1 MPVSSCYFWKSTV
14 LLLSGAA
21 LLLATTESSGKRE
34 WKFLNHTK
42 LDRQVSIKRYQS
54 GEGQH
59 RVQFPRDQPSS
70 VFFYKMCE
78 SGLGSQLM
86 NFFLKVIFFEEVHN
100 RTPVVIEST
109 YSYRRD
115 ATHGVLTGFF
125 SPRFPVID
133 EVSQHWMVEEL
144 LHDDPEEEEHVNLQ
158 NWTTTPLRHFPAT
171 PPSVFLVGNLEYRAH
186 MINAVK
192 GNASNEDALYER
204 ILRRM
209 CPDMAFNTRTLQE
222 IQQLLEENRLPN
234 DLFTTTSVGFHVRRG
249 DKVTSKESK
258 LFSGDNYVDKLK
270 QAVLDRPEPIRYCFV
285 ATDDRDAVQEIA
297 KAAQHHD
304 IGCKVLSLNASLSSV
319 SSTLTFLTELY
330 VLSRTTFF
338 VGSFNSNVG
347 GLVALL
353 RGCQNPNSHEHY
365 AQSFGVDSKQWYI
378 L

>member
-14 LLLSGAA
+14 FLLSGAA
-21 LLLATTESSGKRE
+21 LLLTTTQRSWKRE
-34 WKFLNHTK
+34 WASLNHPK
-42 LDRQVSIKRYQS
+42 LDRIVSIKRYRS
-54 GEGQH
+54 SAEH
-59 RVQFPRDQPSS
+59 HKIQFPRDQPSS

-86 NFFLKVIFFEEVHN
+86 NFFLKVIFFELVHN

-109 YSYRRD
+109 YKYRRD
-115 ATHGVLTGFF
+115 AAHGVLTGFF

-144 LHDDPEEEEHVNLQ
+144 ILHDDPEEEHVNLQ

-171 PPSVFLVGNLEYRAH
+171 PPPVFLVGNLEYRAH
-186 MINAVK
+186 MINSVK
-192 GNASNEDALYER
+192 GNASDEDELYER

-209 CPDMAFNTRTLQE
+209 CPDMEFNTRTLQE
-222 IQQLLEENRLPN
+222 IQQLLEENRVPN
-234 DLFTTTSVGFHVRRG
+234 DFFSTTSVGFHVRRG

-258 LFSGDNYVDKLK
+258 LFSGDKYLDKLK
-270 QAVLDRPEPIRYCFV
+270 RAVPISPEPIRYCFV
-285 ATDDRDAVQEIA
+285 ATDDGNAVREIA

-304 IGCKVLSLNASLSSV
+304 IGCKVLSLNASLSA

-330 VLSRTTFF
+330 VLSRTTSF

-365 AQSFGVDSKQWYI
+365 AQSFGVDSEQWYI